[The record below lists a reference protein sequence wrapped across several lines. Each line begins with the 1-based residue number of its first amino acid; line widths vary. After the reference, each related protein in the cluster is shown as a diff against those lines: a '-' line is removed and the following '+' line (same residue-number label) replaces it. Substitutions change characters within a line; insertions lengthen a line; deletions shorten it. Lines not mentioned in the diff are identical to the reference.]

1 MCIRARRHLG
11 PALQPCRSARHTA
24 VVPHRRR
31 VLGDPRSPAV
41 VFSPA
46 RPSAFPLTCAA
57 GGLWSGAVWAQGWRR
72 PYDCEAGRVS
82 VCRGKRR
89 TKGSKFFCAPPWT
102 GRTPSACSSP
112 LRHSLR
118 SLSNSAPPRSKPHTP
133 ASPISKARAGGD
145 GAGSGGGSGL
155 GAAMVRD
162 PKNKFKNVP
171 QTKAR
176 IRGGRQHS
184 VGSRRSGGSGGS
196 GVRGV
201 RRRTEKESDEA
212 KNLKVLTYRDRI
224 LEMYRDTDF

>member
-1 MCIRARRHLG
+1 
-11 PALQPCRSARHTA
+11 
-24 VVPHRRR
+24 
-31 VLGDPRSPAV
+31 
-41 VFSPA
+41 
-46 RPSAFPLTCAA
+46 
-57 GGLWSGAVWAQGWRR
+57 
-72 PYDCEAGRVS
+72 
-82 VCRGKRR
+82 
-89 TKGSKFFCAPPWT
+89 
-102 GRTPSACSSP
+102 
-112 LRHSLR
+112 
-118 SLSNSAPPRSKPHTP
+118 
-133 ASPISKARAGGD
+133 
-145 GAGSGGGSGL
+145 
-155 GAAMVRD
+155 MVRD